1 MFILYIYYRTKTVL
15 VIRALALIHFQVS
28 LISILWG
35 DYLVISGKWGS
46 YVNLNK
52 AHKHFVFS
60 HNTTKCTTNFMKI
73 DKHVRLSVMRRHTV
87 SWCYHFFHINLTR
100 QPIESVRWTLQP
112 SFSFVFFIE
121 TPRDEIINN
130 QIRLS
135 VSVRILILQRTHF
148 CFVLK
153 NCNNG
158 NKPYEHEHSEF
169 LKKSIDEWNKYSK
182 KASGSFAK
190 QHEAIQIL

>member
-112 SFSFVFFIE
+112 SFSFVFFYRNASRWDYKQSNSFE
-121 TPRDEIINN
+121 C
-130 QIRLS
+130 
-135 VSVRILILQRTHF
+135 VSANFDPPTNTFLFRFEKLQQ
-148 CFVLK
+148 
-153 NCNNG
+153 
-158 NKPYEHEHSEF
+158 
-169 LKKSIDEWNKYSK
+169 W
-182 KASGSFAK
+182 
-190 QHEAIQIL
+190 Q